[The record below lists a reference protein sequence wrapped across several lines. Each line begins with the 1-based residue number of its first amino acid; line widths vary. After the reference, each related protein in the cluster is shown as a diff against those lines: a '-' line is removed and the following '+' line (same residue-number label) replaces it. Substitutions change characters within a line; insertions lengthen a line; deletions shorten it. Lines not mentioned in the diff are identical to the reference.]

1 MIKRKINGPCG
12 QRNRPYNFMLAQQV
26 EYLKPP
32 YDSLD
37 KLFARLNEIGAE
49 RYAGILHDKD
59 SREKPHIHVFMHF
72 ANGREVV
79 AIAKKLNIAPQY
91 IEKWDDGID
100 NGFAYLIH
108 RTPKAK
114 NDYQYSPHEVIANFS
129 YIDWLGEYEARKQ
142 EKGKSIPYGGNDI
155 NHLLNCLYIGAM
167 TREDVEKQ
175 LSGSQY
181 ARHHKKIDDVCA
193 KRLQKLA
200 EERTAER
207 RAKGEK
213 VKVIWIYGAA
223 GTGKTRFAK
232 EQAAKQSESCYITG
246 SSRDPFQRYAGEDI
260 VIYDEA
266 RPGDI
271 PFSDLLKLLDP
282 YGEDVAAPSRYYDK
296 AICAGTFYVTSPYS
310 PWDYYKKTMGE
321 GWIFQP
327 DKYEQLL
334 RRLTLVIRMTE
345 KSIQPV
351 QYDMRKQEFLSISG
365 TSRKNTYCQEQ
376 KDDQNEAVD
385 LFNSFFEGSVP
396 NAPEGG
402 DLCKQVRI
410 F

>member
-1 MIKRKINGPCG
+1 MRQGSRKR
-12 QRNRPYNFMLAQQV
+12 
-26 EYLKPP
+26 
-32 YDSLD
+32 
-37 KLFARLNEIGAE
+37 
-49 RYAGILHDKD
+49 
-59 SREKPHIHVFMHF
+59 
-72 ANGREVV
+72 
-79 AIAKKLNIAPQY
+79 
-91 IEKWDDGID
+91 
-100 NGFAYLIH
+100 
-108 RTPKAK
+108 
-114 NDYQYSPHEVIANFS
+114 
-129 YIDWLGEYEARKQ
+129 
-142 EKGKSIPYGGNDI
+142 KSIPYGGNDI

-232 EQAAKQSESCYITG
+232 EQAAKQSGKLLHYRQQPGPISADT
-246 SSRDPFQRYAGEDI
+246 RRRYS
-260 VIYDEA
+260 YL
-266 RPGDI
+266 RWSQTGDI

-365 TSRKNTYCQEQ
+365 TSRKNTYCQGAKGWSEWSRGFIQ
-376 KDDQNEAVD
+376 
-385 LFNSFFEGSVP
+385 LFLRGFSS
-396 NAPEGG
+396 
-402 DLCKQVRI
+402 
-410 F
+410 

>member
-1 MIKRKINGPCG
+1 
-12 QRNRPYNFMLAQQV
+12 
-26 EYLKPP
+26 
-32 YDSLD
+32 
-37 KLFARLNEIGAE
+37 
-49 RYAGILHDKD
+49 
-59 SREKPHIHVFMHF
+59 
-72 ANGREVV
+72 
-79 AIAKKLNIAPQY
+79 
-91 IEKWDDGID
+91 
-100 NGFAYLIH
+100 
-108 RTPKAK
+108 
-114 NDYQYSPHEVIANFS
+114 
-129 YIDWLGEYEARKQ
+129 
-142 EKGKSIPYGGNDI
+142 
-155 NHLLNCLYIGAM
+155 M

-207 RAKGEK
+207 KAKGEK
-213 VKVIWIYGAA
+213 VKVVWIYGAA

-232 EQAAKQSESCYITG
+232 EQAAKQSESYYITG

-282 YGEDVAAPSRYYDK
+282 YGEDVAAPSRYCDK
-296 AICAGTFYVTSPYS
+296 AICAGTFYITSPYS
-310 PWDYYKKTMGE
+310 PWDYYKKIMGE
-321 GWIFQP
+321 GWILQP

-351 QYDMRKQEFLSISG
+351 QYDMRKQEFLSIPG

-385 LFNSFFEGSVP
+385 LFNSFFAGSAP

-402 DLCKQVRI
+402 EPCAQVRI